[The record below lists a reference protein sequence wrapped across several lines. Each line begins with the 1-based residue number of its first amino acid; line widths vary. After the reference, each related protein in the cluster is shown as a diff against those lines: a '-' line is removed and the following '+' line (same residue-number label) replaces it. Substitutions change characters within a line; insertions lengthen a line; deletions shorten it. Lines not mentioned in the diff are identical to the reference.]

1 MHVAHNI
8 LPSRE
13 RSYSSDPISNLTVH
27 LIFFNSLKRPV
38 DAMTWAI
45 NLGRAC
51 QNDNS
56 ISYNIF
62 HKERQKQLC

>member
-45 NLGRAC
+45 NLGE
-51 QNDNS
+51 S
-56 ISYNIF
+56 LS
-62 HKERQKQLC
+62 E